1 MQINN
6 GDLKW
11 DGDGVGVEE
20 AGVSALGLVED
31 HLVTYLHGKDLVGYL
46 EEEHAGIYS
55 VIHGYIHM
63 DIHIQDIA
71 IIRLLTHPGTTQH
84 IHHTI
89 HHIGGKNVLV

>member
-6 GDLKW
+6 GDPKW

-20 AGVSALGLVED
+20 AGASVPGLVED
-31 HLVTYLHGKDLVGYL
+31 HLVICLRGRDPVGYS
-46 EEEHAGIYS
+46 EEEHAGTYS

-71 IIRLLTHPGTTQH
+71 TIRLLTHPGTTQC
-84 IHHTI
+84 IHYII